1 MALKG
6 LEDGGLD
13 LVLLLAEEL
22 LRGGVQQVGVLH
34 DFNLDTQKLK
44 QNRKQSQERKKK
56 KKRDE

>member
-34 DFNLDTQKLK
+34 DFNLDTQ
-44 QNRKQSQERKKK
+44 N
-56 KKRDE
+56 